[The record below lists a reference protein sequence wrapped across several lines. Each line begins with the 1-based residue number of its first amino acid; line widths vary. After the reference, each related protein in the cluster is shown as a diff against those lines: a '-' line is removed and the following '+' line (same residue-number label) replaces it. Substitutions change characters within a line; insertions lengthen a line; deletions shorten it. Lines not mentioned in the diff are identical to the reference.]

1 MSMCPRVRGPVLRVV
16 HMGRKKPLFAVLLED
31 VRSENMFWGEI
42 HPVCVGGELLRAG
55 QAYENDT
62 RCQPDTANDCDMAD
76 FSAVTRSKMSHGWR
90 PWNPSP
96 PSPKKTWTLRNL
108 PKSTCK
114 KPESQYGPT
123 SELNSEQPAPRTRL
137 RRGTLQADLR
147 QLGAAQRS
155 MGLLCGFWVIN
166 MKLS

>member
-96 PSPKKTWTLRNL
+96 PSPKKNMDS
-108 PKSTCK
+108 PKSAEIDLQEARIPIWPYIRAKLRTARSAD
-114 KPESQYGPT
+114 P
-123 SELNSEQPAPRTRL
+123 PASWDPPSRPPPARCSTAKH
-137 RRGTLQADLR
+137 GTPLWV
-147 QLGAAQRS
+147 LGY
-155 MGLLCGFWVIN
+155 
-166 MKLS
+166 